1 MFPSFEIFGR
11 QIGLYGIM
19 VVVGGFVCA
28 ILGSRL
34 IKRYGFDVFDW
45 SILLLSIGAGIFLGA
60 HILFSLTNIQ
70 TLILTFQHIGELCGS
85 CLFPRSAAWCFTA
98 VFSGDL
104 LRFRFTA
111 NSTSA
116 LRAVRCLTFTPCWC
130 RCFMCSA
137 ESAVFSAAAATVLNH
152 RSASPFT
159 ETSSIPASMMFAVCL
174 SS

>member
-70 TLILTFQHIGELCGS
+70 TLILTFQHIGELWFDRFWE
-85 CLFPRSAAWCFTA
+85 LFTMSIGGMVFYGGFLGGLASIPIYCKFDKRVKSGHLFDLFA
-98 VFSGDL
+98 V
-104 LRFRFTA
+104 
-111 NSTSA
+111 
-116 LRAVRCLTFTPCWC
+116 
-130 RCFMCSA
+130 
-137 ESAVFSAAAATVLNH
+137 AAATALS
-152 RSASPFT
+152 RRLASPFT
-159 ETSSIPASMMFAVCL
+159 ATS
-174 SS
+174 

>member
-70 TLILTFQHIGELCGS
+70 TLILTFQHIGELWFDRFWE
-85 CLFPRSAAWCFTA
+85 LFVSAIGGMVFYGGFLGGLMYSAGSAA
-98 VFSGDL
+98 
-104 LRFRFTA
+104 
-111 NSTSA
+111 
-116 LRAVRCLTFTPCWC
+116 
-130 RCFMCSA
+130 
-137 ESAVFSAAAATVLNH
+137 FSAAAATALS
-152 RSASPFT
+152 RRLASPFT
-159 ETSSIPASMMFAVCL
+159 ATS
-174 SS
+174 